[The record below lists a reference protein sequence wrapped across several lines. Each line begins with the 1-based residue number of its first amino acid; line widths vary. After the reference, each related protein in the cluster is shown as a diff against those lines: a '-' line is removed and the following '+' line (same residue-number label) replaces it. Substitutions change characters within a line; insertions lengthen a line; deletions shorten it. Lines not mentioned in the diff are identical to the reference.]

1 MLDISATGCRL
12 RFPGDLGSRLQAGQV
27 YERLSIKLPFGSIT
41 TAVELRH
48 LSYVD
53 KVAMTFAGLRFY
65 RMDGL
70 AQRSI
75 ERFVYQVQREAR
87 QLD

>member
-1 MLDISATGCRL
+1 
-12 RFPGDLGSRLQAGQV
+12 
-27 YERLSIKLPFGSIT
+27 
-41 TAVELRH
+41 
-48 LSYVD
+48 
-53 KVAMTFAGLRFY
+53 MTYAGLRFY

-87 QLD
+87 QFD